1 MAFAPNQTLR
11 FELVEGIALIP
22 GTCGDTSGYFAFDT
36 GATQTVLNQAH
47 CAAEA
52 LPAEGGKSAVTFDN
66 GTQSSGISELC
77 QAHLTLDGCSVELEH
92 PPLMDMTYVE
102 TPLQKSKEGLCFLGS
117 IGADL
122 IGQQRMLIDYPA
134 GRVTLEATE
143 IPPFTASVPLL
154 LERLP
159 VIELKLADST
169 FRFVLDTGA
178 NHFVMDASVAPAQ
191 LFQPSPEEPGLHML
205 PSLSFAGMTSEGLTG
220 MLTDLTAVR
229 NALHVDGIIG
239 YQLLKDHAWCFDA
252 PGRALLLL
260 SSAKKLDE
268 TN

>member
-1 MAFAPNQTLR
+1 MVFEPNQTFR
-11 FELVEGIALIP
+11 FELVEGIPLIP
-22 GTCGDTSGYFAFDT
+22 GTCGETFGCFAFDT

-52 LPAEGGKSAVTFDN
+52 LPMEGHSAVTFDN
-66 GTQSSGISELC
+66 GTQSSGVSALH
-77 QAHLTLDGCSVELEH
+77 QAHLTLDGCPVELEH
-92 PPLMDMTYVE
+92 PTMMDMTYVE
-102 TPLQKSKEGLCFLGS
+102 APLQKSKEGLCFLGS

-122 IGQQRMLIDYPA
+122 IGQSRMLIDYPA
-134 GRVTLEATE
+134 GRVTLDATE

-159 VIELKLADST
+159 IIELELAGST
-169 FRFVLDTGA
+169 YRFVLDTGA
-178 NHFVMDASVAPAQ
+178 NHFVMDASVAPAH
-191 LFQPSPEEPGLHML
+191 LFQPAPEEPGLHIL
-205 PSLSFAGMTSEGLTG
+205 PPLSFAGMTYEGLTG
-220 MLTDLTAVR
+220 MLTDLTQVR
-229 NALHVDGIIG
+229 SALHVDGIIG

-260 SSAKKLDE
+260 SSAKKLNG